1 LEPCLTVS
9 FAPPDTLVSDF
20 RHAMRR
26 LAATVTLVTTSDADG
41 QRYGMLATS
50 VTSVTMEPPMLLVC
64 VSRSAHVHPALM
76 ARKRMCINVLLDE
89 QGSLVRAFSS
99 SLPHEER
106 FANADWATHSG
117 LALPFL
123 PQAQAL
129 FFCEVD
135 QVIEAGTHS
144 VVLARV
150 LESRSMDV
158 VRPMVYVDGRMT
170 HLPVSAEA

>member
-1 LEPCLTVS
+1 
-9 FAPPDTLVSDF
+9 
-20 RHAMRR
+20 MRR
-26 LAATVTLVTTSDADG
+26 LAATVTLVTTSDEQG
-41 QRYGMLATS
+41 ERYGMLATS

-64 VSRSAHVHPALM
+64 VSRSAHVHPTLM
-76 ARKRMCINVLLDE
+76 ARKSMCINVLLDE
-89 QGSLVRAFSS
+89 QASLVRAFSS

-106 FANADWATHSG
+106 FANAAWDNHAAF
-117 LALPFL
+117 ALPYL
-123 PQAQAL
+123 RDAQAL

-158 VRPMVYVDGRMT
+158 VRPMVYVDGRMS
-170 HLPVSAEA
+170 HLPGSGPA

>member
-1 LEPCLTVS
+1 MTVS
-9 FAPPDTLVSDF
+9 LAPADTLVSDF
-20 RHAMRR
+20 RHGMRR
-26 LAATVTLVTTSDADG
+26 LAATVTLVTTSDEQG
-41 QRYGMLATS
+41 ERYGMLATS

-64 VSRSAHVHPALM
+64 VSRSAHVHPTLM
-76 ARKRMCINVLLDE
+76 ARKSMCINVLLDE
-89 QGSLVRAFSS
+89 QASLVRAFSS

-106 FANADWATHSG
+106 FANAAWDNHAAF
-117 LALPFL
+117 ALPYL
-123 PQAQAL
+123 RDAQAL

-158 VRPMVYVDGRMT
+158 VRPMVYVDGRMS
-170 HLPVSAEA
+170 HLPGSGPA

>member
-1 LEPCLTVS
+1 LTVS
-9 FAPPDTLVSDF
+9 LAPPDTLVSDF
-20 RHAMRR
+20 RYAMRR

-64 VSRSAHVHPALM
+64 VSRTAHVHAALM

-89 QGSLVRAFSS
+89 QAELVQTFSS
-99 SLPHEER
+99 SLPHDER
-106 FANADWATHSG
+106 FANANCQNHTAFD
-117 LALPFL
+117 LPYL
-123 PQAQAL
+123 RDAQAL

-135 QVIEAGTHS
+135 QVVEAGTHS

-150 LESRSMDV
+150 LESRAIDA
-158 VRPMVYVDGRMT
+158 VRPMVYVDGRMS
-170 HLPVSAEA
+170 HLPGSATA

>member
-1 LEPCLTVS
+1 MTVS
-9 FAPPDTLVSDF
+9 LAPPDTLVSDF

-26 LAATVTLVTTSDADG
+26 LAATVTLVTTSDAQG

-64 VSRSAHVHPALM
+64 VSRSAHVHAPLM

-89 QGSLVRAFSS
+89 QAELVRAFSS
-99 SLPHEER
+99 SLPHDER
-106 FANADWATHSG
+106 FANVDCENHTT
-117 LALPFL
+117 LALPYL
-123 PQAQAL
+123 RDAQAL

-135 QVIEAGTHS
+135 QVVEAGTHS

-150 LESRSMDV
+150 LESRAIDA
-158 VRPMVYVDGRMT
+158 VRPMVYVDGRMS
-170 HLPVSAEA
+170 HLPGSAAGSL

>member
-1 LEPCLTVS
+1 MTVS
-9 FAPPDTLVSDF
+9 LAPPDPLVSDF

-26 LAATVTLVTTSDADG
+26 LAATVTLVTTSDAQG

-76 ARKRMCINVLLDE
+76 ARRCMCINVLLED
-89 QGSLVRAFSS
+89 QASLVRAFSS

-106 FANADWATHSG
+106 FANAAWENHAAF
-117 LALPFL
+117 ALPYL
-123 PQAQAL
+123 RDAQAV
-129 FFCEVD
+129 FFCDVE

-150 LESRSMDV
+150 LESRSMDA
-158 VRPMVYVDGRMT
+158 VRPMVYVDGHMS
-170 HLPVSAEA
+170 HLPGSGPA

>member
-1 LEPCLTVS
+1 MTVS
-9 FAPPDTLVSDF
+9 LAPPDTLVSDF

-26 LAATVTLVTTSDADG
+26 LAATVTLVTTSDEQG
-41 QRYGMLATS
+41 ERYGMLATS

-64 VSRSAHVHPALM
+64 VSRSAHVHPTLM
-76 ARKRMCINVLLDE
+76 ARKSMCINVLLDE
-89 QGSLVRAFSS
+89 QASLVRAFSS

-106 FANADWATHSG
+106 FANAAWENHAAF
-117 LALPFL
+117 ALPYL
-123 PQAQAL
+123 RDAQAL

-150 LESRSMDV
+150 LESRAIDA
-158 VRPMVYVDGRMT
+158 VRPMVYVDGRMS
-170 HLPVSAEA
+170 HLPGSGPA

>member
-1 LEPCLTVS
+1 MTVS
-9 FAPPDTLVSDF
+9 LAPPDTLVSDF
-20 RHAMRR
+20 RYAMRR

-89 QGSLVRAFSS
+89 QAELVRAFSS
-99 SLPHEER
+99 SLPHDER
-106 FANADWATHSG
+106 FANTNCENHTTFD
-117 LALPFL
+117 LPYL
-123 PQAQAL
+123 RDAQAL

-135 QVIEAGTHS
+135 QVVEAGTHS

-150 LESRSMDV
+150 LESRAIDA
-158 VRPMVYVDGRMT
+158 VRPMVYVDGRMS
-170 HLPVSAEA
+170 HLPGSAAGSL

>member
-1 LEPCLTVS
+1 MTVS

-64 VSRSAHVHPALM
+64 VSRSAHVHPTLM
-76 ARKRMCINVLLDE
+76 ARKRMCINVLLDAQAE
-89 QGSLVRAFSS
+89 LVRAFSS

-106 FANADWATHSG
+106 FASAEWQNHTTF
-117 LALPFL
+117 ALPYL
-123 PQAQAL
+123 PHSQAL
-129 FFCEVD
+129 FFCEVE
-135 QVIEAGTHS
+135 QVVEAGTHS

-150 LESRSMDV
+150 LESRAIDA
-158 VRPMVYVDGRMT
+158 VRPMVYVDGRMS
-170 HLPVSAEA
+170 HLPAREAGSL

>member
-1 LEPCLTVS
+1 LTVS
-9 FAPPDTLVSDF
+9 LAPPDTLVSDF

-89 QGSLVRAFSS
+89 QAELVRAFSS
-99 SLPHEER
+99 SLPHDER
-106 FANADWATHSG
+106 FANVDCENHTTFG
-117 LALPFL
+117 LPYLRN
-123 PQAQAL
+123 AQAL
-129 FFCEVD
+129 FFCEID
-135 QVIEAGTHS
+135 QLVEAGTHS

-150 LESRSMDV
+150 LESRAIDA
-158 VRPMVYVDGRMT
+158 VRPMVYVDGRMS
-170 HLPVSAEA
+170 HLPGSATA

>member
-1 LEPCLTVS
+1 MTVS
-9 FAPPDTLVSDF
+9 LAPPDTLVSDF
-20 RHAMRR
+20 RYAMRR

-89 QGSLVRAFSS
+89 QAELVRAFSS
-99 SLPHEER
+99 SLPHDER
-106 FANADWATHSG
+106 FANVDCENHTTFD
-117 LALPFL
+117 LPYL
-123 PQAQAL
+123 RDAQAL

-135 QVIEAGTHS
+135 QVVEAGTHS

-150 LESRSMDV
+150 LESRAIDA
-158 VRPMVYVDGRMT
+158 VRPMVYVDGRMS
-170 HLPVSAEA
+170 HLPSSATA

>member
-1 LEPCLTVS
+1 MTVS
-9 FAPPDTLVSDF
+9 LAPPDTLVSDF

-26 LAATVTLVTTSDADG
+26 LAATVTLVTTSDEQG
-41 QRYGMLATS
+41 ERYGMLATS

-64 VSRSAHVHPALM
+64 VSRSAHVHPTLM
-76 ARKRMCINVLLDE
+76 ARKSMCINVLLDE
-89 QGSLVRAFSS
+89 QASLVRAFSS

-106 FANADWATHSG
+106 FANAAWDNHAAF
-117 LALPFL
+117 ALPYL
-123 PQAQAL
+123 RDAQAL

-158 VRPMVYVDGRMT
+158 VRPMVYVDGRIS
-170 HLPVSAEA
+170 HLPGSGPA

>member
-1 LEPCLTVS
+1 
-9 FAPPDTLVSDF
+9 
-20 RHAMRR
+20 MRR
-26 LAATVTLVTTSDADG
+26 LAATVTLVTTSDEQG
-41 QRYGMLATS
+41 ERYGMLATS

-64 VSRSAHVHPALM
+64 VSRSAHVHPTLM
-76 ARKRMCINVLLDE
+76 ARKSMCINVLLDE
-89 QGSLVRAFSS
+89 QASLVRAFSS

-106 FANADWATHSG
+106 FANAAWENHAAF
-117 LALPFL
+117 ALPYL
-123 PQAQAL
+123 RDAQAL

-158 VRPMVYVDGRMT
+158 VRPMVYVDGRIS
-170 HLPVSAEA
+170 HLPGSGPA

>member
-1 LEPCLTVS
+1 MTVS
-9 FAPPDTLVSDF
+9 LAPPDTLVSDF

-89 QGSLVRAFSS
+89 QAELVRAFSS
-99 SLPHEER
+99 SLPHDER
-106 FANADWATHSG
+106 FANVDCENHTTFG
-117 LALPFL
+117 LPYLRN
-123 PQAQAL
+123 AQAL
-129 FFCEVD
+129 FFCEID
-135 QVIEAGTHS
+135 QLVEAGTHS

-150 LESRSMDV
+150 LESRAMDA
-158 VRPMVYVDGRMT
+158 VRPMVYVDGRMS
-170 HLPVSAEA
+170 HLPGSATA

>member
-1 LEPCLTVS
+1 LTVS

-64 VSRSAHVHPALM
+64 VSRSAHVHPTLM
-76 ARKRMCINVLLDE
+76 ARKRMCINVLLDAQAE
-89 QGSLVRAFSS
+89 LVRAFSS

-106 FANADWATHSG
+106 FASAEWQNHTTF
-117 LALPFL
+117 ALPYL
-123 PQAQAL
+123 PHSQAL
-129 FFCEVD
+129 FFCEVE
-135 QVIEAGTHS
+135 QVVEAGTHS

-150 LESRSMDV
+150 LESRAIDA
-158 VRPMVYVDGRMT
+158 VRPMVYVDGRMS
-170 HLPVSAEA
+170 HLPAREAGSL

>member
-1 LEPCLTVS
+1 MTVS
-9 FAPPDTLVSDF
+9 LASPDTLVSDF
-20 RHAMRR
+20 RYAMRR

-89 QGSLVRAFSS
+89 QAELVRAFSS
-99 SLPHEER
+99 SLPHDER
-106 FANADWATHSG
+106 FANAHCENHTTFD
-117 LALPFL
+117 LPYL
-123 PQAQAL
+123 RVAQAL

-135 QVIEAGTHS
+135 QVVEAGTHS

-150 LESRSMDV
+150 LESRAIDA
-158 VRPMVYVDGRMT
+158 VRPMVYVDGRMS
-170 HLPVSAEA
+170 HLPGSAAGSL